1 MNVTEVYVCEKRVF
15 YSSIFVE
22 ECFLTAA
29 VGTDEVLCFLVLG
42 RESQKPWK
50 LEVWKVIETID
61 SNHVHKR

>member
-42 RESQKPWK
+42 RES
-50 LEVWKVIETID
+50 
-61 SNHVHKR
+61 